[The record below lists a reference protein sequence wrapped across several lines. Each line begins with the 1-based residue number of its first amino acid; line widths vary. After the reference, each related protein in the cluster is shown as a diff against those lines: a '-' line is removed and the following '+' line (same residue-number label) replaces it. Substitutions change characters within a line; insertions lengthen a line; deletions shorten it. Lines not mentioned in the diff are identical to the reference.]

1 MTRKSDSTS
10 IDTVAVHAA
19 RPVDPGTGAVTPAIT
34 LSTTFVR
41 DADGSYPHGFNYTRD
56 DNPNRA
62 ALEHGLA
69 RLEGADAAVMFASGS
84 AATLAV
90 FQTAAAQG
98 DIIATD
104 AAYHGTLRQLR
115 ELVPQLGARVRFV
128 DTTSLDAVRAALSEP
143 AALLFVETPSNPL
156 LDISDIAALAGLAA
170 ARGTV
175 LACDNTFATP
185 VLQSPLELGADL
197 VIHSGTK
204 YLGGHSDLLSGA
216 VAGRASTWMEQIRM
230 LRSATGAAPSP
241 FDCWL
246 LQRSLPTLPLRVRK
260 QSATALQ
267 IATRLTDHPALET
280 VLYPGLPGHRGHAIA
295 RAQMRGF
302 GGMLSIQVRGDAAAA
317 MGVAARVE
325 LFTRATSLGGVE
337 SLIEHRAS
345 IEGPGT
351 KTPQNL
357 LRLSVGLEDAAEL
370 IDDLEAAL
378 SAV

>member
-156 LDISDIAALAGLAA
+156 LDISDIAALAG
-170 ARGTV
+170 T
-175 LACDNTFATP
+175 
-185 VLQSPLELGADL
+185 
-197 VIHSGTK
+197 
-204 YLGGHSDLLSGA
+204 GGS
-216 VAGRASTWMEQIRM
+216 
-230 LRSATGAAPSP
+230 
-241 FDCWL
+241 
-246 LQRSLPTLPLRVRK
+246 
-260 QSATALQ
+260 
-267 IATRLTDHPALET
+267 
-280 VLYPGLPGHRGHAIA
+280 PGH
-295 RAQMRGF
+295 
-302 GGMLSIQVRGDAAAA
+302 
-317 MGVAARVE
+317 
-325 LFTRATSLGGVE
+325 
-337 SLIEHRAS
+337 
-345 IEGPGT
+345 
-351 KTPQNL
+351 
-357 LRLSVGLEDAAEL
+357 SVGLR
-370 IDDLEAAL
+370 
-378 SAV
+378 